1 MEIRKITDLEASI
14 LDRLKESDRTAILFI
29 RKNKGGLLCINYK
42 NAKEVLCDIMESI
55 ACNTELYSEM
65 NNQFNSLIEKID
77 ENKHLD
83 ENEIADIKIDE
94 YLKHKHNGEDKE
106 IHS

>member
-1 MEIRKITDLEASI
+1 
-14 LDRLKESDRTAILFI
+14 
-29 RKNKGGLLCINYK
+29 
-42 NAKEVLCDIMESI
+42 MESI
-55 ACNTELYSEM
+55 ACNTELYSEVM
-65 NNQFNSLIEKID
+65 NQFNSLKEKID